1 MLITYYD
8 NMSSDQ
14 KNNFNSKTTDKNT
27 NVGDMAPDF
36 NLLDTNQE
44 VHSLSDNKEG
54 LTILAFFPAAG
65 SPVCT
70 VEMCNFRDTLSS
82 LKKENIG
89 ILGIS
94 VDSPFANKVFTEHH
108 NLNFPVLSDYNREV
122 IEKYNV
128 VMPSLGK
135 LKDFK
140 VAKRS
145 IFIVDNNNDKIIYKW
160 VSDNPLL
167 EPNYEEI
174 KTIIS

>member
-1 MLITYYD
+1 
-8 NMSSDQ
+8 MSSVQ
-14 KNNFNSKTTDKNT
+14 NSKDIE
-27 NVGDMAPDF
+27 VGDTAPDF
-36 NLLDTNQE
+36 ELLDTNQE
-44 VHSLSDNKEG
+44 SQKLSDYNKKG

-70 VEMCNFRDTLSS
+70 VELCNFRDSINDLEG
-82 LKKENIG
+82 KNVK

-94 VDSPFANKVFTEHH
+94 VDSPFANKVFAEHH
-108 NLNFPVLSDYNREV
+108 KFNFPILSDYDRDV

-145 IFIVDNNNDKIIYKW
+145 IFVIDDKLKVIYKW
-160 VSDNPLL
+160 VSDNPLV

-174 KTIIS
+174 KKVTSTK